1 MLLTVVVVTDA
12 AAAAAAA
19 AAADGGGGVTAEP
32 KTEAQPLQVTVA
44 PTATECHVRIPRI
57 TAEVSCGCG

>member
-12 AAAAAAA
+12 D
-19 AAADGGGGVTAEP
+19 AAADDDGGGVTAEP
-32 KTEAQPLQVTVA
+32 KTEAHPLQVTVA
-44 PTATECHVRIPRI
+44 PTATECHGRIPRI

>member
-1 MLLTVVVVTDA
+1 MLLTVVVVTNADA
-12 AAAAAAA
+12 AT
-19 AAADGGGGVTAEP
+19 DDDGGGVTAEP